1 MRKRGGWGARLW
13 WLLATGLGA
22 GPVAQAQG
30 PQEAA
35 AQEAA
40 LPRVMERLRAQ
51 GAEVVPLGEAS
62 GVSGFLVHREG
73 GGAYSAYVTPGGGLL
88 VGLLIGA
95 DGEDLTGRQVQAARE
110 AGALEGLGVDEARA
124 QARVPGSSGDP
135 VQGLFEATRSAFG
148 FTLGEEGP
156 VIHVF
161 ADRTCPYSY
170 RHVEGLKALA
180 RAGKVRARVIPIGL
194 LGEDAALKAVEIT
207 GSERPEVS
215 WDGVVRPQWDQE
227 LGAARVQRNMELH
240 AAWKVRGVP
249 FSVWRGPQGVRVFY
263 GAGDASAFAS
273 DVVGG

>member
-1 MRKRGGWGARLW
+1 MRKCGGWGAWLW
-13 WLLATGLGA
+13 WVFATALSA
-22 GPVAQAQG
+22 WPVARAQG
-30 PQEAA
+30 PQEGA
-35 AQEAA
+35 AQEAE

-51 GAEVVPLGEAS
+51 GAEVVALGEAS
-62 GVSGFLVHREG
+62 GVSGYLVHREG

-110 AGALEGLGVDEARA
+110 AGELEGLVVVEAQTQARA
-124 QARVPGSSGDP
+124 PVSSGDP
-135 VQGLFEATRSAFG
+135 VEGLFEATRSAFG

-170 RHVEGLKALA
+170 RHVEALKALA
-180 RAGKVRARVIPIGL
+180 WAGRVRAHVIPIGL
-194 LGEDAALKAVEIT
+194 LGEDAALKAVEIA
-207 GSERPEVS
+207 GSERPELS
-215 WDGVVRPQWDQE
+215 WDGVVRPQWDRE
-227 LGAARVQRNMELH
+227 LGAARVQRNMALH

-263 GAGDASAFAS
+263 GAGDAAAFAS

>member
-1 MRKRGGWGARLW
+1 MTKRKGKGVGLG
-13 WLLATGLGA
+13 WLLATGLMA

-30 PQEAA
+30 PEGGAAKEA
-35 AQEAA
+35 E

-51 GAEVVPLGEAS
+51 GAEVVALGEAS
-62 GVSGFLVHREG
+62 GVSGYLVHRAG

-110 AGALEGLGVDEARA
+110 AGKLEGLAVDETQA
-124 QARVPGSSGDP
+124 QAWVPVSSGDG
-135 VQGLFEATRSAFG
+135 VQGLIEATRSAFG
-148 FTLGEEGP
+148 FMLGEEGP

-170 RHVEGLKALA
+170 RHVEALKALA
-180 RAGKVRARVIPIGL
+180 ATGRVRAHVIPIGL
-194 LGEDAALKAVEIT
+194 LGEDAARKAVEIA
-207 GSERPEVS
+207 GSERPELS
-215 WDGVVRPQWDQE
+215 WDGVVRPEWDQE
-227 LGAARVQRNMELH
+227 LGAARVQRNMAIH

-263 GAGDASAFAS
+263 GAGDATAFAS
-273 DVVGG
+273 DLVGG